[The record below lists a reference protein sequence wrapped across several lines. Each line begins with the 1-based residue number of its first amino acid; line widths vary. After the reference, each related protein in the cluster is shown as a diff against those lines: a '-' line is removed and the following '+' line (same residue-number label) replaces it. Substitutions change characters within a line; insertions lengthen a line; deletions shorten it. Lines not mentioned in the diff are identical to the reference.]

1 MSEAGSDVTGLGRMQ
16 DQDEGQAGASAWST
30 FPEAWRE
37 LLESFESTR
46 DSRRLLEE
54 VVQRVEAEE
63 RAGAAVLPD
72 KSIRYRALE
81 LTRPEECRVVILGQ
95 DPYPT
100 PGDATGLSFSVNE
113 GRTLPRSLA
122 NIYQELSADLGC
134 PMPVSG
140 DLTGWAKQG
149 VLMLNTSFTV
159 RAREP
164 KSHHALGWS
173 QLTERIMKAIAMSQR
188 GGVFILW
195 GNEAGRHAELL
206 EAMGQTVIKSSHP
219 SPMGGSCFKGFYGSR
234 PFSRAN
240 AELQKAGRGRID
252 WLRGLITV

>member
-1 MSEAGSDVTGLGRMQ
+1 MGWGMR
-16 DQDEGQAGASAWST
+16 DQEEKRGGDSAWSM
-30 FPEAWRE
+30 FPAPWRE
-37 LLESFESTR
+37 LLESFECTK
-46 DSRRLLEE
+46 DSRVLLEE
-54 VVQRVEAEE
+54 VVQRVDAEE
-63 RAGAAVLPD
+63 LAGAAVLPER
-72 KSIRYRALE
+72 SIRYRALE
-81 LTRPEECRVVILGQ
+81 LTRPDECRVVILGQ

-134 PMPVSG
+134 SVPVSG
-140 DLTGWAKQG
+140 DLTGWAKEG
-149 VLMLNTSFTV
+149 VLLLNTSFTV

-164 KSHHALGWS
+164 KSHHGIGWGA
-173 QLTERIMKAIAMSQR
+173 LTERIVKAIAMSQR

-206 EAMGQTVIKSSHP
+206 EAMGQTVIRSSHP

-240 AELQKAGRGRID
+240 AELQKAGRGRVD

>member
-1 MSEAGSDVTGLGRMQ
+1 MQ
-16 DQDEGQAGASAWST
+16 DQEGQREGASAWSM
-30 FPEAWRE
+30 FPAPWRE
-37 LLESFESTR
+37 LLESFESTK
-46 DSRRLLEE
+46 DSRELLEQ
-54 VVQRVEAEE
+54 VVERVETEE
-63 RAGAAVLPD
+63 LAGAVVLPERS
-72 KSIRYRALE
+72 KRYRALE
-81 LTRPEECRVVILGQ
+81 LTRPDECRVVILGQ

-100 PGDATGLSFSVNE
+100 PGDATGLSFSVNG

-134 PMPVSG
+134 QVPNSG
-140 DLTGWAKQG
+140 DLTGWAKEG
-149 VLMLNTSFTV
+149 VLMLNTCLTV

-164 KSHHALGWS
+164 KSHHAIGWREF
-173 QLTERIMKAIAMSQR
+173 TERIVKAVAMSQR

-195 GNEAGRHAELL
+195 GNEAGRYADLVET
-206 EAMGQTVIKSSHP
+206 MGQTVIKSSHP

-240 AELQKAGRGRID
+240 AELEKAGRGRVD